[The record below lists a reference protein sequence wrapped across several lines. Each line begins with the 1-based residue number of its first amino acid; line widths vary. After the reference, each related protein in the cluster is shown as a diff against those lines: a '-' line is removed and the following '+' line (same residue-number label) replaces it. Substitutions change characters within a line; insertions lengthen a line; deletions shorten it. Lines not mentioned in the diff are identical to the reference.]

1 MQFTVSKEEGTNLVE
16 KEENV
21 KKEDSNK
28 TQPEENNTFDGKV
41 MVTVIR
47 ISPGNLDITS
57 LVQSSDEPDNPTLQH
72 NILPIM
78 KSKTIYHNPDSQ
90 SWNEALVLGT
100 AGKSN
105 DKNKTWFN
113 LKYLTNNLYLRVDF
127 SQIKGWKN
135 TEEEVLIANSH
146 DNIKILK
153 AKETVKELD
162 YS

>member
-1 MQFTVSKEEGTNLVE
+1 MDDLSIQ
-16 KEENV
+16 
-21 KKEDSNK
+21 
-28 TQPEENNTFDGKV
+28 
-41 MVTVIR
+41 
-47 ISPGNLDITS
+47 SPGNLDITS

-72 NILPIM
+72 NILPTT
-78 KSKTIYHNPDSQ
+78 KSKTIYHNPDLQ
-90 SWNEALVLGT
+90 SWNEALVLGK

-113 LKYLTNNLYLRVDF
+113 LKYLTNNQYLSVDF

-135 TEEEVLIANSH
+135 TEEEVLIVDSP

-153 AKETVKELD
+153 EKETVKELD